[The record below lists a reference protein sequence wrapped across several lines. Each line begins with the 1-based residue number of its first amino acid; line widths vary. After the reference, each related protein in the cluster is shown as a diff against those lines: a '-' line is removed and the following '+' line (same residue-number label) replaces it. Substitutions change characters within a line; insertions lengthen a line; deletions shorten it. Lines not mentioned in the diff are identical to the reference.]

1 MRQSELENYIY
12 VDTVSY
18 RYPDSDIDVFR
29 DFSASFPMNK
39 RTAVLARS
47 GSGKT
52 TLLHLLAGLI
62 RPTGGE
68 ICYPTGMNKVPSFSM
83 VFQENRL
90 LEYRSVIKNIRL
102 AAGKISD
109 GQIEETLKKAGI
121 FPCRNKKI
129 SALSGGEKR
138 RCAILRALLANYD
151 ILLLD
156 EPFTGLDGE
165 TKTAMINLV
174 SDSVGDKTMILVTH
188 DERDADSLGCDILRL

>member
-1 MRQSELENYIY
+1 MRQINHVDCIY
-12 VDTVSY
+12 VDAISY
-18 RYPDSDIDVFR
+18 CYPGTDKYIFR
-29 DFSASFPMNK
+29 DFSASFPIGG
-39 RTAVLARS
+39 RTAILAQS
-47 GSGKT
+47 GNGKT
-52 TLLHLLAGLI
+52 TLLHLLAGLM
-62 RPTGGE
+62 RPISGE
-68 ICYPTGMNKVPSFSM
+68 IRYPAFREKSPAFSM

-90 LEYRSVIKNIRL
+90 LEYRTVLKNIKL
-102 AAGKISD
+102 TAGQTSDEHIDELLKI
-109 GQIEETLKKAGI
+109 AGLYQY
-121 FPCRNKKI
+121 RDKKI